1 MLRAVLTTA
10 LLATAL
16 AKGVAI
22 GVTLGAAGAVCVRC
36 ACRKLRR
43 PHAVPD
49 AEAQEAG

>member
-10 LLATAL
+10 LLAAAL

-22 GVTLGAAGAVCVRC
+22 GVGLGAAGAVC

-43 PHAVPD
+43 PHAAPD